1 MTTTRAARAWA
12 PSHYLKFE
20 SSRLQPALDLLQRIH
35 VPNNV
40 ASIVDLGCGTGNI
53 TPFMRERW
61 PHARIHCVDSS
72 KDMLAS
78 ARAAHAG
85 IVDNVAYTQ
94 ADFETFSVAEPVD
107 VIFSNAALHWV
118 SFDVHKVLL
127 PRLFSLLKPGGVLAI
142 QMPDTR
148 VQASHVLMP
157 EAARALGVDIAGVR
171 WVTTEEDPS
180 AYYGLFAAIARP
192 DHIHLWSTEYTQ
204 VLLPAPRDKE
214 PAYRHPVVDFVSST
228 GLGPY
233 VHAIDDPTV
242 REAFLQEYASRIAAA
257 YPVQADGHVLFPF
270 KRFFCVVQRDD

>member
-61 PHARIHCVDSS
+61 PQHAFI
-72 KDMLAS
+72 AS
-78 ARAAHAG
+78 TRRP
-85 IVDNVAYTQ
+85 TCWP
-94 ADFETFSVAEPVD
+94 DFETFSVAEPVD
-107 VIFSNAALHWV
+107 IIFSNAALHWV
-118 SFDVHKVLL
+118 SFGVHKVLL

-171 WVTTEEDPS
+171 WVTTEEDPL

-204 VLLPAPRDKE
+204 VLVPASRDEE
-214 PAYRHPVVDFVSST
+214 PTYRHPVVYFVSST

-233 VHAIDDPTV
+233 VHAIDDRNV
-242 REAFLQEYASRIAAA
+242 REAFLHEYASRIAAA